1 MLAEIRTL
9 ATQVLNE
16 SGGENRRAQLED
28 FSDDFDSLIET
39 LKKLNFL

>member
-9 ATQVLNE
+9 ATKVLHE